1 MANIKYKDL
10 YNEIVDRLRNA
21 SITEAESDTRLL
33 FEYIIGIDRAKL
45 FMMAGDEVDDA
56 SLNKLIEAVKIREKR
71 VPLQHITGVQEF
83 MGLEFD
89 VSEDVL
95 IPRFDTECLVEE
107 AMLVCNDGDKVLDV
121 CTGSGCILISLMRYK
136 NDIKGY
142 GCDISPNALKIAREN
157 ADKLCKPSGEFGDM
171 FTYELSAE
179 CDDKQN
185 PCFIESDLFANIN
198 TKDFDVIVSNP
209 PYIRSDVINSL
220 EPEVKEHDPMLAL
233 DGGEDGLVF
242 YRRLTEESKSFLR
255 KGGSLL
261 VEIGYDQGED
271 VLALFCKNGFS
282 DVKIVKDL
290 AGNDRVVRGVLR

>member
-10 YNEIVDRLRNA
+10 YNEIVERLRNA

-33 FEYIIGIDRAKL
+33 FEYILGIDRAKL
-45 FMMAGDEVDDA
+45 FMMAGEEIDEA
-56 SLNKLIEAVKIREKR
+56 SLNKLIHAVTIREKR

-89 VSEDVL
+89 VSADVL

-121 CTGSGCILISLMRYK
+121 CTGSGCILISLINYK
-136 NDIKGY
+136 NEIKGY
-142 GCDISPNALKIAREN
+142 GCDISSAALEIAKKN
-157 ADKLCKPSGEFGDM
+157 ADKLCKPD
-171 FTYELSAE
+171 AE
-179 CDDKQN
+179 M
-185 PCFIESDLFANIN
+185 PLFIESDLFSNVDE
-198 TKDFDVIVSNP
+198 KEFDVIVSNP
-209 PYIRSDVINSL
+209 PYIRSDVIGTL
-220 EPEVKEHDPMLAL
+220 EPEVKDYDPVLAL
-233 DGGEDGLVF
+233 DGGQDGLDF
-242 YRRLTEESKSFLR
+242 YRRLTEESKEYLR

-261 VEIGYDQGED
+261 VEIGHDQGED
-271 VLALFCKNGFS
+271 VSELFCKNGFS